1 MTRLID
7 LPTLA
12 QLVHHI
18 TPARFM
24 TELAEHLHSDYL
36 RWQDFDKTARVASHS
51 AGGVIVTD
59 WYVNPNSPG
68 ERMKLTVSI
77 LDQDLRAD
85 ALPENIADD
94 TARRALL
101 AMLKAYSERV

>member
-36 RWQDFDKTARVASHS
+36 RWQDFDKTARVASHNTPAPAQIMAS
-51 AGGVIVTD
+51 
-59 WYVNPNSPG
+59 
-68 ERMKLTVSI
+68 R
-77 LDQDLRAD
+77 
-85 ALPENIADD
+85 
-94 TARRALL
+94 
-101 AMLKAYSERV
+101 

>member
-24 TELAEHLHSDYL
+24 TELAEHPHSDYL

-51 AGGVIVTD
+51 AGGVIELMPVAD
-59 WYVNPNSPG
+59 NAYYSFKYVNG
-68 ERMKLTVSI
+68 H
-77 LDQDLRAD
+77 
-85 ALPENIADD
+85 
-94 TARRALL
+94 L
-101 AMLKAYSERV
+101 ATPSAGCPR

>member
-36 RWQDFDKTARVASHS
+36 RWQDFDKTACGQPQRGRRDRVMP
-51 AGGVIVTD
+51 V
-59 WYVNPNSPG
+59 
-68 ERMKLTVSI
+68 
-77 LDQDLRAD
+77 AD
-85 ALPENIADD
+85 NN
-94 TARRALL
+94 
-101 AMLKAYSERV
+101 AYYSFK